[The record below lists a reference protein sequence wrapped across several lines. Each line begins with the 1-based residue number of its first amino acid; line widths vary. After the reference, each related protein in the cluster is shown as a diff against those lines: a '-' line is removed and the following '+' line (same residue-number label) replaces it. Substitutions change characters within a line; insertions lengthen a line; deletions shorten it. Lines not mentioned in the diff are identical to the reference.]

1 MGSFSKCPCTDRTPY
16 TCKWK
21 LLLFY
26 ADIILQERVLM
37 FMKLEYTNTGYDLF
51 RKICD
56 IFFRLLVNIRI
67 PKLLDFTV
75 VGSYQ

>member
-1 MGSFSKCPCTDRTPY
+1 M
-16 TCKWK
+16 CKWK

-51 RKICD
+51 RKICG
-56 IFFRLLVNIRI
+56 IFFRLLVNVRI